1 MRQKAL
7 TIVDQIAQKIV
18 NDIAVVN
25 NKGQLTELILPQIIK
40 AGDPERE
47 FRVEYFFDWMP
58 CEKIIYKDGKV
69 SFYLNRSY
77 FDSTVMAE
85 SDLYFHFLDERE
97 IIVFLMEIYPQTQ
110 NLYLVNH
117 KIRGLYGEGA
127 DRREWWV
134 SVCPRHSVNYW
145 AKYYR
150 RNSDENSKAYNLQ

>member
-25 NKGQLTELILPQIIK
+25 TQGQLIKLILPQTIT
-40 AGDPERE
+40 AGNPERE
-47 FRVEYFFDWMP
+47 FKVEYFFDWMP
-58 CEKIIYKDGKV
+58 CEKIIYKDGKIF
-69 SFYLNRSY
+69 FYLNRGY

-97 IIVFLMEIYPQTQ
+97 IIVFLMEIYPHTQ
-110 NLYLVNH
+110 NLYIVNH

-127 DRREWWV
+127 ERREWWV
-134 SVCPRHSVNYW
+134 SVCPRHSIDYW
-145 AKYYR
+145 AKYYGR
-150 RNSDENSKAYNLQ
+150 DEDENRKAHNL